1 MIQMRIMGLEELL
14 EKADPKLLAE
24 PLRKLFTDASLRLE
38 RRAAQLTP
46 KDTGILASKI
56 THRIDTSPVPMWGQ
70 AYTNVKYAPYV
81 EFDTRPHWPPIKQF
95 TGKTEALDIW
105 ARHHH
110 ISAFVV
116 ARAIA
121 RRGTKG
127 HHMFERAADELRS
140 TIQNMANWTA
150 REIEAT
156 WERR

>member
-81 EFDTRPHWPPIKQF
+81 EFDTRPHWPPKA
-95 TGKTEALDIW
+95 ALEGW
-105 ARHHH
+105 ARRHH
-110 ISAFVV
+110 IPVFVV
-116 ARAIA
+116 QRAIA
-121 RRGTKG
+121 RHGTKG
-127 HHMFERAADELRS
+127 HHMFERAA
-140 TIQNMANWTA
+140 
-150 REIEAT
+150 
-156 WERR
+156 